1 VFRYL
6 ALAEVVELHAR
17 VIEAAGG
24 SAGLRDLGALESAVA
39 QPRATF
45 GGADLYPD
53 LAAKAASLGFAL
65 ISNHPFLDGNKRTGH
80 AAMEVFLMLNGREL
94 RAGVPDAEAVIVAVA
109 SGECTRE
116 RLASW
121 VTDHVAPTE
130 GN

>member
-17 VIEAAGG
+17 VIEAASGT
-24 SAGLRDLGALESAVA
+24 AGLRDLGALESAVA
-39 QPRATF
+39 QPRAMF

-53 LAAKAASLGFAL
+53 LAAKAAALGFAL
-65 ISNHPFLDGNKRTGH
+65 IRNHPFLDGNKRTGH

-94 RAGVPDAEAVIVAVA
+94 RASVPDAEAIIIGVAA
-109 SGECTRE
+109 GEYKRE

-121 VTDHVAPTE
+121 LTDHVVPSQ